1 MYQSYTIVGRLA
13 ADALQRFTNG
23 QNATSV
29 VNFRVI
35 TSKKVKDKEISFS
48 IDVSLWGRLGEA
60 IHQYLAKGQL
70 VLASGELETQSW
82 EKDGQKHYKTVL
94 RAEVVRL
101 LGGKRDNGN
110 NQPAP
115 APAPA
120 GQSNDP
126 FDIDF

>member
-13 ADALQRFTNG
+13 ADAQQRFTNG